1 MPALQQTEPLSELLH
16 RVFGHRTF
24 RAHQQKVCEAAA
36 AGRDVLLVMP
46 TGAGKSLCY
55 QLPALARGGT
65 ALVISPLIAL
75 MDDQASKLSA
85 LGLRVAR
92 VHSGLSR
99 DDSRQACRDY
109 LAGALDFLFIAP
121 ERMRVPGFPEMLAKR
136 KPALVA
142 IDEAHCISAWG
153 HDFRPDYR
161 TLGQYL
167 PALRPAPI
175 IALTATATP
184 TVQRDIAV
192 QLDLRNTAIFIT
204 GFRRDNLA
212 IQAIELSKP
221 QRPDFAL
228 KLLKDASA
236 RPAIIYAGSRKQAE
250 ELATTLHKHFP
261 TAAYHAGLDPATR
274 DRVQRAFLSGKLD
287 VVVATVA
294 FGMGVDKADVR
305 TVIHVALPGSVEAFY
320 QEIGRAGR
328 DGLPSRT
335 VLLHGFADRRL
346 QEFFLAKN
354 YPPTTDL
361 ERVVLCLPA
370 DFTPVDVLHNALRKK
385 KDMIDRE
392 TLDRTLEKLL
402 VAGVALMDM
411 SGDVRLSDEKS
422 GAPGLASE
430 TWVSTAAPRWQD
442 AYESQV
448 AIRRAQIDR
457 MVAFAESTTC
467 RMAALVQHFGDT
479 SDKAT
484 TCGLC
489 DICNPS
495 GSGAAQSAHQPT
507 EQERAWLR
515 EILSA
520 LEHRSTSTGKL
531 FTDLHLKKDN
541 KNSKIDARRD
551 FDTLLDGL
559 ARAGLLTFANDTF
572 RNPEGRDITYKKVAI
587 THEGRTPD
595 DATLDTVW
603 LRTSIT
609 DTSSSRKKSSSK
621 SRSSSSTTR
630 SSKSADQ
637 PLNPAAEQLFEQL
650 RNWRTE
656 QAKPNHTPAFMILS
670 DTVLRAIANTAPQN
684 LTALHAVPGMGP
696 TKVDRFGADLI
707 AICRGDTTAK
717 PSASPRQTVTPS
729 EPKRDNPVILSE
741 AQQERTV
748 ILSEAQRSR
757 RTPTPS
763 TSPKP
768 SEPFQPRMPIAAAL
782 SSTSA
787 VHPNKRAAPPPPA
800 PDLTSA
806 QLELEARLKDWRREE
821 AKQAGLPTFFIFS
834 DTVLRNI
841 TLAAPTSIDDLRNV
855 RGTSPDKLGRFGTAI
870 IDLCAKTNDHD
881 NLISSVSRKTK
892 GLSPMQQLEQNFKLA
907 AEDLKPLSM
916 KTAAGRRRSRAYD
929 ESVNRRVDFEDDLR
943 QFAEVQSQKL
953 NQPAPQLLS
962 ESAIAEIIRFRPSTL
977 VELERLQHVRADL
990 PKSFT
995 YSLLATC
1002 VDEYKPERTEVKGP
1016 KFTRNA
1022 VDDLHVREPSSH
1034 IHHERPKP
1042 RP

>member
-1 MPALQQTEPLSELLH
+1 MPALAQTETLSELLH
-16 RVFGHRTF
+16 RVFGHREF
-24 RAHQQKVCEAAA
+24 RPHQQQVCEAAA
-36 AGRDVLLVMP
+36 GGRDVLLVMP

-55 QLPALARGGT
+55 QLPALSRGGT

-75 MDDQASKLSA
+75 MDDQATKLSA

-99 DDSRQACRDY
+99 DDARQACRDY
-109 LAGALDFLFIAP
+109 LSGDLDFLFIAP

-136 KPALVA
+136 KPVLVA

-192 QLDLRNTAIFIT
+192 QLDLREPAIFIT

-261 TAAYHAGLDPATR
+261 TAAYHAGLDPSTR

-346 QEFFLAKN
+346 QEFFLEKN
-354 YPPTTDL
+354 YPPTSDL
-361 ERVVLCLPA
+361 ERVVLCLPS

-385 KDMIDRE
+385 KDMIDRD

-411 SGDVRLSDEKS
+411 SGDVRHSDDHATSKTQWKS
-422 GAPGLASE
+422 
-430 TWVSTAAPRWQD
+430 

-448 AIRRAQIDR
+448 AIRRSQIDR
-457 MVAFAESTTC
+457 MVAFAESTQC

-489 DICNPS
+489 DICNPG
-495 GSGAAQSAHQPT
+495 GSGAAQSAHQPNA
-507 EQERAWLR
+507 QERAWLR

-520 LEHRSTSTGKL
+520 LEHRGTSTGKL
-531 FTDLHLKKDN
+531 FTDLHLMKDR
-541 KNSKIDARRD
+541 KD

-559 ARAGLLTFANDTF
+559 ARAGLLTFSNDTF
-572 RNPEGRDITYKKVAI
+572 RTPEGTDVTYRKVAI
-587 THEGRTPD
+587 THEGHTPD
-595 DATLDTVW
+595 DATLDTIW

-609 DTSSSRKKSSSK
+609 DSSSTKKKTSGK
-621 SRSSSSTTR
+621 SRSGSSTKR
-630 SSKSADQ
+630 SSTSPDQ
-637 PLNPAAEQLFEQL
+637 PLNPAADQLFNQL

-656 QAKPNHTPAFMILS
+656 QARPNHTPAFMILS
-670 DTVLRAIANTAPQN
+670 DAVLRAIANATPKN
-684 LTALHAVPGMGP
+684 LSSLHAVPGMGP

-707 AICRGDTTAK
+707 AICRGD
-717 PSASPRQTVTPS
+717 VTP
-729 EPKRDNPVILSE
+729 EPSSQSKAAVILSE
-741 AQQERTV
+741 AP
-748 ILSEAQRSR
+748 RSR

-768 SEPFQPRMPIAAAL
+768 SELFQPHMPIASAVNLTAA
-782 SSTSA
+782 TSA
-787 VHPNKRAAPPPPA
+787 VHPNTRPAPPSPD
-800 PDLTSA
+800 PDLTST
-806 QLELEARLKDWRREE
+806 QLELETRLKDWRREE

-841 TLAAPTSIDDLRNV
+841 TRAAPTSIDELRNV
-855 RGTSPDKLGRFGTAI
+855 RGTSPEKLTRFGATI
-870 IDLCAKTNDHD
+870 LDLC
-881 NLISSVSRKTK
+881 
-892 GLSPMQQLEQNFKLA
+892 
-907 AEDLKPLSM
+907 
-916 KTAAGRRRSRAYD
+916 
-929 ESVNRRVDFEDDLR
+929 
-943 QFAEVQSQKL
+943 
-953 NQPAPQLLS
+953 
-962 ESAIAEIIRFRPSTL
+962 RP
-977 VELERLQHVRADL
+977 
-990 PKSFT
+990 
-995 YSLLATC
+995 
-1002 VDEYKPERTEVKGP
+1002 
-1016 KFTRNA
+1016 
-1022 VDDLHVREPSSH
+1022 
-1034 IHHERPKP
+1034 
-1042 RP
+1042 

>member
-1 MPALQQTEPLSELLH
+1 MPTLAQTETLSELLH
-16 RVFGHRTF
+16 RVFGHREF
-24 RAHQQKVCEAAA
+24 RPHQQKVCEAAA
-36 AGRDVLLVMP
+36 SGRDVLLVMP

-55 QLPALARGGT
+55 QLPALSRGGT

-75 MDDQASKLSA
+75 MDDQASKLTA

-99 DDSRQACRDY
+99 DDARAACRDY
-109 LAGALDFLFIAP
+109 LAGNLDFLFIAP

-136 KPALVA
+136 KPVLVA

-192 QLDLRNTAIFIT
+192 QLDLRDPAIFIT

-228 KLLKDASA
+228 KLLKDAST
-236 RPAIIYAGSRKQAE
+236 RPAIIYAQSRKDAE
-250 ELATTLHKHFP
+250 EFATRLNKHFP

-305 TVIHVALPGSVEAFY
+305 TVIHVALPGSVEAYY

-346 QEFFLAKN
+346 QEFFLEKN
-354 YPPTTDL
+354 YPPTSDL
-361 ERVVLCLPA
+361 ERVVLCLPH

-385 KDMIDRE
+385 KDMIDRD
-392 TLDRTLEKLL
+392 TLDRTIEKLL
-402 VAGVALMDM
+402 VAGVALMDIN
-411 SGDVRLSDEKS
+411 GDVRL
-422 GAPGLASE
+422 APEQGGLEGDGLQPVRQPSAEERGFSPRGNDR
-430 TWVSTAAPRWQD
+430 PRWQT

-448 AIRRAQIDR
+448 AIRRSQIDR

-489 DICNPS
+489 DICNPG
-495 GSGAAQSAHQPT
+495 GSDAAQSAHQPT
-507 EQERAWLR
+507 AQERDWLR

-520 LEHRSTSTGKL
+520 LDNRSTSTGKL
-531 FTDLHLKKDN
+531 FTDLHLKD
-541 KNSKIDARRD
+541 RTD

-572 RNPEGRDITYKKVAI
+572 STPEGRDITYRKVTI

-603 LRTSIT
+603 LRTSIA
-609 DTSSSRKKSSSK
+609 DSSSTKKKSSSK
-621 SRSSSSTTR
+621 SRTQNSGAPSSPRASSSAKVGSHD
-630 SSKSADQ
+630 AN
-637 PLNPAAEQLFEQL
+637 PLNPAAEKLFDQL

-656 QAKPNHTPAFMILS
+656 QARPNHTPAFMILN
-670 DTVLRAIANTAPQN
+670 DAVLRAIANTAPQN
-684 LTALHAVPGMGP
+684 LTVLHAVSGMGP
-696 TKVDRFGADLI
+696 TKVDRYGADLI
-707 AICRGDTTAK
+707 AICRGDATPQPSQSSSSSVT
-717 PSASPRQTVTPS
+717 PSASTQRPQASAAVQRLQTSASTQVPRGFSLGSHNALDESGALAPALPTPLS
-729 EPKRDNPVILSE
+729 SRPKRSAV
-741 AQQERTV
+741 ERP
-748 ILSEAQRSR
+748 AAP
-757 RTPTPS
+757 PT
-763 TSPKP
+763 T
-768 SEPFQPRMPIAAAL
+768 
-782 SSTSA
+782 TSA
-787 VHPNKRAAPPPPA
+787 VHQNKRPAPPPPA
-800 PDLTSA
+800 PELTSA

-855 RGTSPDKLGRFGTAI
+855 RGTSPEKLTRFGATI
-870 IDLCAKTNDHD
+870 LNLC
-881 NLISSVSRKTK
+881 
-892 GLSPMQQLEQNFKLA
+892 
-907 AEDLKPLSM
+907 
-916 KTAAGRRRSRAYD
+916 
-929 ESVNRRVDFEDDLR
+929 
-943 QFAEVQSQKL
+943 
-953 NQPAPQLLS
+953 
-962 ESAIAEIIRFRPSTL
+962 RP
-977 VELERLQHVRADL
+977 
-990 PKSFT
+990 
-995 YSLLATC
+995 
-1002 VDEYKPERTEVKGP
+1002 
-1016 KFTRNA
+1016 
-1022 VDDLHVREPSSH
+1022 
-1034 IHHERPKP
+1034 
-1042 RP
+1042 

>member
-1 MPALQQTEPLSELLH
+1 VPTLQPTETLSELLH
-16 RVFGHRTF
+16 RVFGHRDF
-24 RAHQQKVCEAAA
+24 RAHQQVVCEAAA
-36 AGRDVLLVMP
+36 SGRDVLLVMP

-75 MDDQASKLSA
+75 MDDQAAKLTA

-99 DDSRQACRDY
+99 DDARQACRDY
-109 LAGALDFLFIAP
+109 LAGNLDFLFIAP

-136 KPALVA
+136 KPVLVA

-192 QLDLRNTAIFIT
+192 QLDLQDPAIFIT
-204 GFRRDNLA
+204 GFRRHNLA

-228 KLLKDASA
+228 KILKQPDA
-236 RPAIIYAGSRKQAE
+236 RPAIIYAASRKQAE

-294 FGMGVDKADVR
+294 FGMGVDKSDVR
-305 TVIHVALPGSVEAFY
+305 TVIHVALPGSVEAYY

-335 VLLHGFADRRL
+335 LLLHGFADRRL
-346 QEFFLAKN
+346 QEFFLEKN
-354 YPPTTDL
+354 YPPTSDL
-361 ERVVLCLPA
+361 ERVAVCLPPE
-370 DFTPVDVLHNALRKK
+370 FTPVDVLHNALLKK
-385 KDMIDRE
+385 RTPIDRE

-411 SGDVRLSDEKS
+411 NGDVRLSDDHH
-422 GAPGLASE
+422 PGKAK
-430 TWVSTAAPRWQD
+430 WQS
-442 AYESQV
+442 AYETQV
-448 AIRRAQIDR
+448 AVRRAQIDR
-457 MVAFAESTTC
+457 MIAFAESTEC

-495 GSGAAQSAHQPT
+495 DSGSAQTAHQPSA
-507 EQERAWLR
+507 QERAWLR

-531 FTDLHLKKDN
+531 FSDLHLMKDR
-541 KNSKIDARRD
+541 KD

-559 ARAGLLTFANDTF
+559 ARAALITLTNDTF
-572 RNPEGRDITYKKVAI
+572 RNPEGKDITYKKATITWDGKAAI
-587 THEGRTPD
+587 THGGRTPD

-603 LRTSIT
+603 LRTSV
-609 DTSSSRKKSSSK
+609 SAAPSGKKSSTK
-621 SRSSSSTTR
+621 SRSPKAASTQPSS
-630 SSKSADQ
+630 
-637 PLNPAAEQLFEQL
+637 PAAEALFDQL

-656 QAKPNHTPAFMILS
+656 QARPTKTPAFMILA
-670 DTVLRAIANTAPQN
+670 DAVLRAIANAAPQN

-696 TKVDRFGADLI
+696 TKVDRYGADLI
-707 AICRGDTTAK
+707 AICRGTAPQPPAASTEPQRQPAPPQTRLNLTDT
-717 PSASPRQTVTPS
+717 R
-729 EPKRDNPVILSE
+729 N
-741 AQQERTV
+741 
-748 ILSEAQRSR
+748 
-757 RTPTPS
+757 
-763 TSPKP
+763 
-768 SEPFQPRMPIAAAL
+768 
-782 SSTSA
+782 SA
-787 VHPNKRAAPPPPA
+787 VHPNKRPTPPPPP
-800 PDLTSA
+800 PDLTPT
-806 QLELEARLKDWRREE
+806 QLALEGRLKDWRRDA
-821 AKQAGLPTFFIFS
+821 AKAAGLPSFFIFS

-841 TLAAPTSIDDLRNV
+841 TLAAPTTLEGLRNV
-855 RGTSPDKLGRFGTAI
+855 RGVAPDKLDTFGPAVL
-870 IDLCAKTNDHD
+870 DLC
-881 NLISSVSRKTK
+881 
-892 GLSPMQQLEQNFKLA
+892 
-907 AEDLKPLSM
+907 
-916 KTAAGRRRSRAYD
+916 
-929 ESVNRRVDFEDDLR
+929 
-943 QFAEVQSQKL
+943 
-953 NQPAPQLLS
+953 
-962 ESAIAEIIRFRPSTL
+962 
-977 VELERLQHVRADL
+977 
-990 PKSFT
+990 
-995 YSLLATC
+995 
-1002 VDEYKPERTEVKGP
+1002 RT
-1016 KFTRNA
+1016 
-1022 VDDLHVREPSSH
+1022 
-1034 IHHERPKP
+1034 
-1042 RP
+1042 